1 MKITFISSFVPRKCG
16 IATYTRDLSLAI
28 EELKNGFSV
37 IAMENP
43 AIPVSYSPP
52 VTGVV
57 LQDSRQDYKKAA
69 EAINSSISDI
79 VHLQHEF
86 GLFGGE
92 DGEYI
97 LELARALAKP
107 LVTTFHTILLTP
119 SDHQKYVVQELTRLS
134 RGVTVM
140 EEVAKYRL
148 ENVYGLNT
156 RDISVIP
163 HGVPIIS
170 TNREAAKKNIGY
182 SDSFFLLANNLLS
195 RNKGIE
201 YAIEAVGKAISTI
214 PNLLFLIVG
223 ETHPVVKAYEGEV
236 YRSELTTLIKKLHL
250 QDHVILKN
258 EYVSLEELKML
269 LAAAD
274 VYITPYLDPQQVT
287 SGTLSYAIGANK
299 ACIATEYVYAKEMLA
314 EGRGMLVPF
323 RDSSAIA
330 KALTDLYKHP
340 KKRGDMEKKAA
351 KLRKDMRWEKV
362 AKMHM
367 DLYKNILSAE
377 QTISQTVLEFLKKPI
392 EISYLSHMTDSIG
405 MMQHAHHTIP
415 DRKYG
420 YSTDDNARAFIIASQ
435 LGGRIKKET
444 VANFLNI
451 YLSFLQFS
459 QEPNGKVH
467 TFLNFR
473 RNWDDEGD
481 VSDAYGKIMWA
492 LGFYLYSNKNSY
504 FAKSVHTLFVNGLE
518 RLEDITDLRAA
529 SYTILGLYYYLLA
542 FDGKTDHALPV
553 KNGIERLSNFLM
565 ESHKKVSERNWNWF
579 EEHITYDNFRL
590 PQALFA
596 AYLITHNRK
605 YKKTAISTLEFITDC
620 NFDKDMEYFDFI
632 GQNGWYK
639 KGEKKEEYDQQ
650 PLEADGA
657 VEAFLFA
664 HKATKKKKY
673 KDKAILAFEWFF
685 GKNRNHRFVYDRD
698 TKGVYDGL
706 NLRGVSQNEGAESLV
721 CFLMANLMLKDSLE
735 KVKD

>member
-1 MKITFISSFVPRKCG
+1 M
-16 IATYTRDLSLAI
+16 AI
-28 EELKNGFSV
+28 EQLKNEYSV

-43 AIPVSYSPP
+43 VIPISYSLP
-52 VTGVV
+52 VTEVI
-57 LQDSRQDYKKAA
+57 LEDSRQDYKKAA
-69 EAINSSISDI
+69 ESVNSSSSDI

-92 DGEYI
+92 DGGEYI
-97 LELARALAKP
+97 LEFARLLTKP
-107 LVTTFHTILLTP
+107 LITTFHTVLLTP
-119 SDHQKYVVQELTRLS
+119 TEHQKHIIQELTRLS
-134 RGVTVM
+134 RNVTVM
-140 EEVAKYRL
+140 EEVAKDRL

-156 RDISVIP
+156 RDISIIP
-163 HGVPIIS
+163 HGVPII
-170 TNREAAKKNIGY
+170 TINREVAKKRIDY
-182 SDSFFLLANNLLS
+182 ADSYILFASSLLS

-201 YAIEAVGKAISTI
+201 YAIEAVGKALTTI
-214 PNLLFLIVG
+214 PNLLFLVVG
-223 ETHPVVKAYEGEV
+223 ETHPVVKAYEGEA

-258 EYVSLEELKML
+258 EYVSLEELKVL

-287 SGTLSYAIGANK
+287 SGTLSYAIGADK
-299 ACIATEYVYAKEMLA
+299 ACIATKYVYAREMLA
-314 EGRGMLVPF
+314 GGRGMLVPF

-351 KLRKDMRWEKV
+351 ELRKDMRWEKV
-362 AKMHM
+362 AKLHVE
-367 DLYKNILSAE
+367 LYKNILSA
-377 QTISQTVLEFLKKPI
+377 QQSISQTVLEFLKKPI
-392 EISYLSHMTDSIG
+392 DISYLSHMTDNVG

-444 VANFLNI
+444 VANFLNT

-459 QEPNGKVH
+459 QESNGRVH

-518 RLEDITDLRAA
+518 QIGNITDLRAA

-542 FDGKTDHALPV
+542 FDDRTDHALLV
-553 KNGIERLSNFLM
+553 KTGMEKLADYLM
-565 ESHKKVSERNWNWF
+565 ESHKKTSEHNWNWF

-590 PQALFA
+590 PQALLA
-596 AYLITHNRK
+596 SYMTLHNRK
-605 YKKTAISTLEFITDC
+605 YKRTALSTLEFITDC
-620 NFDKDMEYFDFI
+620 NFDKDKEYFDFI

-657 VEAFLFA
+657 VETFLFA
-664 HKATKKKKY
+664 HKATKMKKY
-673 KDKAILAFEWFF
+673 QDKAIVAFEWFF
-685 GKNRNHRFVYDRD
+685 GKNRNHRFMYDMD

-706 NLRGVSQNEGAESLV
+706 NLRGVSQNEGAESLI
-721 CFLMANLMLKDSLE
+721 CFLMANLMLKDSL
-735 KVKD
+735 KKIKD